1 VALVV
6 RPGSVIGHV
15 EITTHL
21 EPRLA
26 RYKLPKGATVLD
38 ALPRTGSGKIQKAV
52 LRALLLERLKT
63 GEPA

>member
-1 VALVV
+1 LV
-6 RPGSVIGHV
+6 GHA
-15 EITTHL
+15 ELTAHL

-26 RYKLPKGATVLD
+26 RYKLPKGATVMD

-52 LRALLLERLKT
+52 LRALLLERIKT